1 VSAACLSV
9 IGHTVRVL
17 DVNADLVDA
26 LNAGACPFYEPGLDA
41 LLARARADNRL
52 VFGTD
57 PKSALSDADVVFLC
71 VGTPNRPDGQVDLG
85 AVMAAVDA
93 ASEHVDDGTLVANRS
108 TCPVGTADYIRA
120 ILEERRGDAV
130 RVAVNPEFL
139 AEGRAVDDFM
149 SPDRLVVGSWTE
161 SDRDLLLAVYE
172 PIISRRVPD
181 FAQADSSDAIGSAGS
196 GTRATAPP
204 SVELGF
210 PPSGAGESSQ
220 IPVIVTEPRTAE
232 LIKYASNAFL
242 ATKISFINEIAS
254 IAEEL
259 GGDVTEIQKA
269 LGLDRRIGPHF
280 LRAGIGWGG
289 SCFPKDI
296 VALQG
301 MAEVRGLDARIVR
314 AANEVNQQQ
323 HRWVVRKLQRHLKTL
338 VGRRVALLGLAF
350 KPHTDDLRDARAV
363 ELAIELASQN
373 VRVRAYDPAVNELP
387 AHLQDRIELRVDV
400 FSAAD
405 RAEAI
410 VLVTEWPEFAEID
423 FTQLKKVMREPLLLD
438 GRNFF
443 DPVAVRKA
451 GFIYEGVGRQ

>member
-26 LNAGACPFYEPGLDA
+26 LNTGGCPFYEPGLDA
-41 LLARARADNRL
+41 LLARARAENRL

-71 VGTPNRPDGQVDLG
+71 VGTPNRPDGQVDLS

-161 SDRDLLLAVYE
+161 SDRDLLLEAYE
-172 PIISRRVPD
+172 PIISRRIPD
-181 FAQADSSDAIGSAGS
+181 FAAQSDSSDDD
-196 GTRATAPP
+196 
-204 SVELGF
+204 
-210 PPSGAGESSQ
+210 

-387 AHLQDRIELRVDV
+387 AHLQDRIELCADV

-423 FTQLKKVMREPLLLD
+423 FAQLKKVMREPLLLD

>member
-1 VSAACLSV
+1 VGLVSAACLSV

-17 DVNADLVDA
+17 DVNEDLIA
-26 LNAGACPFYEPGLDA
+26 SLNEGQCPFYEPGLDE
-41 LLARARADNRL
+41 LLAQARTKNRL

-57 PKSALSDADVVFLC
+57 AASMLSDADVVFLC
-71 VGTPNRPDGQVDLG
+71 VGTPNKPDGQVDLG
-85 AVMAAVDA
+85 AVMASVEAT
-93 ASEHVDDGTLVANRS
+93 SEYAPDGTLVVNRS

-120 ILEERRGDAV
+120 MLEERRGDEV

-149 SPDRLVVGSWTE
+149 SPDRVVIGTWTE
-161 SDRDLLLAVYE
+161 SDRDLLLKVYE
-172 PIISRRVPD
+172 PIVNRRVPG
-181 FAQADSSDAIGSAGS
+181 AARTDSTD
-196 GTRATAPP
+196 
-204 SVELGF
+204 E
-210 PPSGAGESSQ
+210 
-220 IPVIVTEPRTAE
+220 IPVIVAEPHTAE

-259 GGDVTEIQKA
+259 GGDVTVIQRA

-301 MAEVRGLDARIVR
+301 MAEVRGVDARIVR
-314 AANEVNQQQ
+314 AANEVNNRQ

-350 KPHTDDLRDARAV
+350 KPHTDDLRDARSI
-363 ELAIELASQN
+363 ELATELASQN
-373 VRVRAYDPAVNELP
+373 VRVRAYDPAVRELP
-387 AHLQDRIELRVDV
+387 AHLRDRIELCTDV
-400 FSAAD
+400 YSAAD

-423 FTQLKKVMREPLLLD
+423 LAKLKKVMREPLLLD

-443 DPVAVRKA
+443 EPISVREA

>member
-1 VSAACLSV
+1 VSAACFSV

-17 DVNADLVDA
+17 DVNAALVDA
-26 LNAGACPFYEPGLDA
+26 LNAGECPFYEPRLDD
-41 LLARARADNRL
+41 LLTRARTENRIG
-52 VFGTD
+52 FGTD
-57 PKSALSDADVVFLC
+57 PEPALAEAEVVFLC
-71 VGTPNRPDGQVDLG
+71 VGTPNRPDGQVDLS
-85 AVMAAVDA
+85 AAMATVDTV
-93 ASEHVDDGTLVANRS
+93 SEHAGDGALVVNRS
-108 TCPVGTADYIRA
+108 TCPVGTADYIRST
-120 ILEERRGDAV
+120 LEERRGDAV

-139 AEGRAVDDFM
+139 AEGRAVEDFM
-149 SPDRLVVGSWTE
+149 SPDRLVIGSWAET
-161 SDRDLLLAVYE
+161 DRDLLLKVYE
-172 PIISRRVPD
+172 PIITRRIPGGRDQTQPLDHVPL
-181 FAQADSSDAIGSAGS
+181 
-196 GTRATAPP
+196 
-204 SVELGF
+204 V
-210 PPSGAGESSQ
+210 
-220 IPVIVTEPRTAE
+220 VTEPRTAE

-259 GGDVTEIQKA
+259 GGDVTEIQRA

-323 HRWVVRKLQRHLKTL
+323 HRWVVKKLQRHLKTL
-338 VGRRVALLGLAF
+338 VGRRVALMGLAF
-350 KPHTDDLRDARAV
+350 KPHTDDLRDARAI
-363 ELAIELASQN
+363 ELATELASQN
-373 VRVRAYDPAVNELP
+373 VRVRAYDPAVHELP
-387 AHLQDRIELRVDV
+387 SHLRDRVELCTDV
-400 FSAAD
+400 YSAAD

-410 VLVTEWPEFAEID
+410 VLVTEWPEFADID
-423 FTQLKKVMREPLLLD
+423 FAHLKKVMRAPLLLD

-443 DPVAVRKA
+443 DPAAAREA

>member
-1 VSAACLSV
+1 
-9 IGHTVRVL
+9 VL

-26 LNAGACPFYEPGLDA
+26 LNAGGCPFYEPGLDD
-41 LLARARADNRL
+41 LLARARSDNRL

-57 PKSALSDADVVFLC
+57 PKSALSESDVVFLC

-93 ASEHVDDGTLVANRS
+93 ASEHVGDGTLVANRS

-139 AEGRAVDDFM
+139 AEGRAVHDFM
-149 SPDRLVVGSWTE
+149 SPDRLVVGSWTD
-161 SDRDLLLAVYE
+161 SDRDLLLEVYE
-172 PIISRRVPD
+172 PITSRRIPD
-181 FAQADSSDAIGSAGS
+181 FAQTDSSETD
-196 GTRATAPP
+196 
-204 SVELGF
+204 
-210 PPSGAGESSQ
+210 

-259 GGDVTEIQKA
+259 GGDVTEIQQA

-363 ELAIELASQN
+363 ELATELASQN
-373 VRVRAYDPAVNELP
+373 VRVRAYDPAVHELP
-387 AHLQDRIELRVDV
+387 THLRDRIELCTDV
-400 FSAAD
+400 YSAAD

-423 FTQLKKVMREPLLLD
+423 FAHLKKVMREPLLLD

-451 GFIYEGVGRQ
+451 GFVYEGVGRQ

>member
-1 VSAACLSV
+1 
-9 IGHTVRVL
+9 
-17 DVNADLVDA
+17 
-26 LNAGACPFYEPGLDA
+26 
-41 LLARARADNRL
+41 
-52 VFGTD
+52 
-57 PKSALSDADVVFLC
+57 
-71 VGTPNRPDGQVDLG
+71 
-85 AVMAAVDA
+85 
-93 ASEHVDDGTLVANRS
+93 
-108 TCPVGTADYIRA
+108 VGTADYIRA

-149 SPDRLVVGSWTE
+149 SPDRLVVGAWSD
-161 SDRDLLLAVYE
+161 SDRDLLIEVYD
-172 PIISRRVPD
+172 PIISRRIPD
-181 FAQADSSDAIGSAGS
+181 VAAQSGSSDDK
-196 GTRATAPP
+196 
-204 SVELGF
+204 
-210 PPSGAGESSQ
+210 

-259 GGDVTEIQKA
+259 GGDVTEVQRA

-323 HRWVVRKLQRHLKTL
+323 HRWVIRKLQRHLKTL

-363 ELAIELASQN
+363 ELATELASEN

-387 AHLQDRIELRVDV
+387 PHLRDRIELCTDV
-400 FSAAD
+400 FAAAD

-410 VLVTEWPEFAEID
+410 VLITEWPEFAEID
-423 FTQLKKVMREPLLLD
+423 FSHLKKVMREPLLLD

-443 DPVAVRKA
+443 DPVAVRAA
-451 GFIYEGVGRQ
+451 GFTYEGVGRQ

>member
-1 VSAACLSV
+1 LVSAVCLSV
-9 IGHTVRVL
+9 VGHKVRVL
-17 DVNADLVDA
+17 DVNADLIAA
-26 LNAGACPFYEPGLDA
+26 LNGGQCPFYEPGLDN
-41 LLARARADNRL
+41 LLARSRAEGRL
-52 VFGTD
+52 FFSTD
-57 PKSALSDADVVFLC
+57 PNEVLSDAEVVFLC

-85 AVMAAVDA
+85 AVMATVDA
-93 ASEHVDDGTLVANRS
+93 ASKHVDDGTLVVNRS

-149 SPDRLVVGSWTE
+149 SPDRLVVGAWSD
-161 SDRDLLLAVYE
+161 SDRDLLIEVYD
-172 PIISRRVPD
+172 PIISRSIPD
-181 FAQADSSDAIGSAGS
+181 VAAQSSSSDDK
-196 GTRATAPP
+196 
-204 SVELGF
+204 
-210 PPSGAGESSQ
+210 

-259 GGDVTEIQKA
+259 GGDVTEVQRA

-323 HRWVVRKLQRHLKTL
+323 HRWVIRKLQRHLKTL

-363 ELAIELASQN
+363 ELATELASEN

-387 AHLQDRIELRVDV
+387 PHLRDRIELCTDV
-400 FSAAD
+400 FAAAD

-410 VLVTEWPEFAEID
+410 VLITEWPEFAEID
-423 FTQLKKVMREPLLLD
+423 FSHLKKVMREPLLLD

-443 DPVAVRKA
+443 DPVAVRAA
-451 GFIYEGVGRQ
+451 GFTYEGVGRQ